1 MNKNKAF
8 KIIGASVL
16 AFLMV
21 LPLSGC
27 SMRDARAWVEGQDAS
42 STGLKFKSPFQNLP
56 DNPNLSNGYDKKA
69 GANGS
74 VGDGSAKKSQ
84 AQKNN
89 SLTR

>member
-8 KIIGASVL
+8 KIIGASML

-27 SMRDARAWVEGQDAS
+27 SMRDARAWVEGQDTS

-56 DNPNLSNGYDKKA
+56 DNPNGYDKKA